1 MSSPGRAKTFL
12 ARSKIFS
19 YMHIYSPKKIFF
31 VTFRFLSPCLPWAC
45 GVGRCVPAAP
55 HDKFLRGQLKTQHFR
70 SVISHRRAK
79 KFAPSP
85 NFLWRPVKTLPAAPG
100 CLHGLGAQRGAAND
114 ARPTATRNSILS
126 KSPQTRQNRAES
138 APQQPQFIAAAGKNA
153 PGCSGLPARPRSAT
167 GRR

>member
-19 YMHIYSPKKIFF
+19 YMHIYSPKKFFF

-70 SVISHRRAK
+70 SVIS
-79 KFAPSP
+79 
-85 NFLWRPVKTLPAAPG
+85 
-100 CLHGLGAQRGAAND
+100 Q
-114 ARPTATRNSILS
+114 ARE
-126 KSPQTRQNRAES
+126 KVCAE
-138 APQQPQFIAAAGKNA
+138 PQFFVAACKNG
-153 PGCSGLPARPRSAT
+153 PDCSGLPARPRSAT